1 MSKTGMLDM
10 LQSDS
15 RSPKRFRTERA
26 ELKHGGRKFFWQ
38 KPEPPRP
45 RRKSKGRKRR

>member
-15 RSPKRFRTERA
+15 RSPKRFKVERA
-26 ELKHGGRKFFWQ
+26 KLKRGCKFFWS

-45 RRKSKGRKRR
+45 RRKSKSKKRR